1 MSVCPNTSRL
11 LRVLAAL
18 VLSASSAFA
27 QASGEDLAKKLSNP
41 VASLISLPF
50 QSNWDRGI
58 GLLDRGTRYTLNVQ
72 PVIPFE
78 ITPHWNMISRTI
90 TPIIRQN
97 EIGRGTGVQ
106 LGIGDIVQSLFFS
119 PVEPGPG
126 GIIWGAGP
134 VFLVPTGS
142 DPLLSASQWG
152 AGPTAVVLKQ
162 SGPWTIGVLGNHIWS
177 FAETRTN
184 APAVNV
190 SYVNPFINYTTS
202 DQWTFGLAAE
212 ATYDWQRDKLTMPV
226 VTTVSKLVM
235 FGKQPVSFTLGG
247 KYYAIT
253 PENGPKGFGARASVV
268 FLFPT

>member
-1 MSVCPNTSRL
+1 MSFASCRKSGLACLAMLCMTAS
-11 LRVLAAL
+11 AAL
-18 VLSASSAFA
+18 A
-27 QASGEDLAKKLSNP
+27 QPSGEELAKKLSNP
-41 VASLISLPF
+41 VASLISVPL

-78 ITPHWNMISRTI
+78 LNSQWNLISRTI

-97 EIGRGTGVQ
+97 EIGRGTGTQ
-106 LGIGDIVQSLFFS
+106 FGIGDIVQSLFLS

-126 GIIWGAGP
+126 GLIWGVGP
-134 VFLVPTGS
+134 VFLLPAGS

-162 SGPWTIGVLGNHIWS
+162 SGPWTVGALGNHIWS

-184 APAVNV
+184 APAVNT
-190 SYVNPFINYTTS
+190 SFANPFISYTTS

-212 ATYDWQRDKLTMPV
+212 ATYDWERNKLTMPV
-226 VTTVSKLVM
+226 LATISKLVM

-253 PENGPKGFGARASVV
+253 PENGPKGFGARGAIV